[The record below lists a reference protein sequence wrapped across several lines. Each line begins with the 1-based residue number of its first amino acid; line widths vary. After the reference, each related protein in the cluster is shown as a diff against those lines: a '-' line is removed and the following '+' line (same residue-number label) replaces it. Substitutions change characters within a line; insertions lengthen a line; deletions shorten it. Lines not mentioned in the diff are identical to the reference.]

1 MTRSSTRP
9 TPPDRPSFLVSRKQN
24 LYVGRAGQMAVM
36 AEFLWRGWNVALPE
50 VDVGED
56 VFVVKDEGGE
66 LWRVQVKTATAQ
78 PRGAGFS
85 AQFSISLKQLEAPRV
100 PDLVYIF
107 VIRSAASWEPFIIID
122 RDTLWIEHEAHRA
135 GSVGGGKLILR
146 FNVEA
151 SRLECSNRDFLAYR
165 NDWSRWPVLAH

>member
-1 MTRSSTRP
+1 M
-9 TPPDRPSFLVSRKQN
+9 SRRQN

-36 AEFLWRGWNVALPE
+36 GELLWRGWNVAFPE

-78 PRGAGFS
+78 AQQRGYS
-85 AQFSISLKQLEAPRV
+85 AQFSVSVNQLKNPRN

-107 VIRSAASWEPFIIID
+107 AIRSSSSWEPFVVID
-122 RDTLWIEHEAHRA
+122 RATLWDEYENHGV
-135 GSVGGGKLILR
+135 GSVMDSSLILR
-146 FNVEA
+146 FTTQESGLQC
-151 SRLECSNRDFLAYR
+151 SRRDFLAYR